1 MQNVGLLIFA
11 FIFTTLAQNIVLPVT
26 IYDFANRDG
35 GLPQAHPDFDYFT
48 GGGPSLGMVQNQL
61 GADKNPVLN
70 GNGNGLVTSVDTFNQ
85 WWRPVDG
92 VNIELTTTLT
102 ATWDASAEG
111 YTYDNQAF
119 FPIDGKGWGNE
130 IFGNNFGFCM
140 ELHTQFTYQAGQVFS
155 FTGDDD
161 VWVFIDDKLALDLGG
176 PHPPSSGSIDVD
188 DLGLTVGNTYDLDFF
203 ECERHVYGSTCKI
216 TTSIVLD
223 PCGTTDSDGDGI
235 ADKCD
240 DCPQG
245 DPTISISVPAQSSSL
260 NIVATVTYTG
270 IVQGDAPMT
279 VTYGD
284 GTSVTQSA
292 NDVQFPHTYAATG
305 NYVVGVSV
313 DLSDLRGC
321 NSNPSGSSSIS
332 VESNK
337 IAPSCKNFIG
347 FTPVK

>member
-1 MQNVGLLIFA
+1 
-11 FIFTTLAQNIVLPVT
+11 VT

-70 GNGNGLVTSVDTFNQ
+70 GDGNNLVTSVDTFNQ
-85 WWRPVDG
+85 WWSSVPG
-92 VNIELTTTLT
+92 VNIELTATLV
-102 ATWDASAEG
+102 ATWDPVAEG
-111 YTYDNQAF
+111 YTYDNQLF
-119 FPIDGKGWGNE
+119 FPIDNQGYGNE

-140 ELHTQFTYQAGQVFS
+140 ELHTQFTYVAGQVFS

-161 VWVFIDDKLALDLGG
+161 VWVFIDNTLALDLGG
-176 PHPPSSGSIDVD
+176 PHPPASGSIAVD
-188 DLGLTVGNTYDLDFF
+188 DLGLTPGNTYDLDFF
-203 ECERHVYGSTCKI
+203 ECERHTYGSTCKI

-245 DPTISISVPAQSSSL
+245 DPTISVSVPAQSTSL
-260 NIVATVTYTG
+260 NVVATVTYSG

-279 VTYGD
+279 IDFGD
-284 GTSVTQSA
+284 GSTQTQAA
-292 NDVQFPHTYAATG
+292 NDVQFPHSYSSTG
-305 NYVVGVSV
+305 NYEIDVSV
-313 DLSDLRGC
+313 DLSGLRGC
-321 NSNPSGSSSIS
+321 NSNPSDSASIS
-332 VESNK
+332 VQSNK
-337 IAPSCKNFIG
+337 IAPTCSKISG
-347 FTPVK
+347 FPSIVGGTQAR